1 MLIDDADRRAV
12 YLSGRLG
19 HAILSLE
26 DALHGD
32 VPVLDRVHPGTRPRP
47 RIHSTPTLGIDWPSV
62 GRDGNPLEY
71 VRSTKDAAAP
81 RLADL
86 RR

>member
-1 MLIDDADRRAV
+1 M
-12 YLSGRLG
+12 YLSAGLG

-26 DALHGD
+26 DRSTVMYLCSIEYTPELDHD
-32 VPVLDRVHPGTRPRP
+32 VDAFDPD
-47 RIHSTPTLGIDWPSV
+47 IGIDWPSV

-71 VRSTKDAAAP
+71 VRSAKDAAAP